1 MNQLRRLPM
10 GTLSVIVG
18 AVSALAWI
26 TMEGTVPL
34 VITIAAGSLIA
45 VKATLEAGD

>member
-1 MNQLRRLPM
+1 MNRLRGLPM
-10 GTLSVIVG
+10 GTLAVIVG
-18 AVSALAWI
+18 TISALAWI

-45 VKATLEAGD
+45 VKATLEADD